1 MFWSAAAAPVIRR
14 AKSAVAAG
22 YAAAQPFAAADTRVC
37 HLGFVGVP
45 MTALQPAWMKATTA
59 NSWAVV
65 LQDFVRPHSDALL
78 RAVLKKSSLEAIAEA
93 RLRTAVSFS
102 TDVNADGA
110 AEAAAA
116 QLPSVAC
123 LAPGAGG

>member
-1 MFWSAAAAPVIRR
+1 
-14 AKSAVAAG
+14 
-22 YAAAQPFAAADTRVC
+22 
-37 HLGFVGVP
+37 